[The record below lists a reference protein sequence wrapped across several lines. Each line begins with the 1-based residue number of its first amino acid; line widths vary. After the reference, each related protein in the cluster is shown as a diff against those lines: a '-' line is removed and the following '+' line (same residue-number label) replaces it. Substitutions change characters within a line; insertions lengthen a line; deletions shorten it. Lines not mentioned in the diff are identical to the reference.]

1 MKLHTF
7 KGGIFPNE
15 MKELSNSC
23 EIADVF
29 PSSKTVTI
37 PVTMGG
43 APNAPLV
50 KVGDIVAR
58 GQKIADSD
66 KFMSTPVHSSVAGK
80 VKKIQNFMVP
90 GCMELPCIVIESDGT
105 NREEFMSP
113 LDPFSCSKEDA
124 IKRVREAGI
133 VGMGGA
139 AFPTHVKL
147 NVPEGKKVSYV
158 LLNAAECEPYLT
170 IDERTLQENTAK
182 VIEGLASVCRVAG
195 AKGIISIENNKEYI
209 IPLLTEEINKQGF
222 SNIISIALLKTK
234 YPQGCEKNMVDSVL
248 GVEVPAGKLP
258 LDSGAMIINV
268 GTVCAVSDAFRLGK
282 PLIDRPLTI
291 SGGACAKPR
300 NIRIPVGTVI
310 EDLIPE
316 FIELKESEVA
326 KIIIGGPMMGF
337 TMPNTQ
343 FPVTKGTNGVTF
355 LTKKETYITEETQC
369 IGCGHCVDVCPM
381 RLTPVM
387 ITRSLKA
394 DDIKAAKKF
403 GLLDCI
409 ECGCC
414 AFICPANER
423 LVQKIRLGKQKLR
436 ILAAEEKE
444 KKDSANAAGGAK

>member
-90 GCMELPCIVIESDGT
+90 GCMDLPCIVIESDGT

-182 VIEGLASVCRVAG
+182 VIEGLAIVCRVAG

-209 IPLLTEEINKQGF
+209 IPLLTEEINKQGLKLT
-222 SNIISIALLKTK
+222 LL
-234 YPQGCEKNMVDSVL
+234 
-248 GVEVPAGKLP
+248 
-258 LDSGAMIINV
+258 
-268 GTVCAVSDAFRLGK
+268 
-282 PLIDRPLTI
+282 
-291 SGGACAKPR
+291 
-300 NIRIPVGTVI
+300 
-310 EDLIPE
+310 
-316 FIELKESEVA
+316 
-326 KIIIGGPMMGF
+326 
-337 TMPNTQ
+337 
-343 FPVTKGTNGVTF
+343 
-355 LTKKETYITEETQC
+355 
-369 IGCGHCVDVCPM
+369 
-381 RLTPVM
+381 
-387 ITRSLKA
+387 
-394 DDIKAAKKF
+394 
-403 GLLDCI
+403 
-409 ECGCC
+409 
-414 AFICPANER
+414 
-423 LVQKIRLGKQKLR
+423 
-436 ILAAEEKE
+436 
-444 KKDSANAAGGAK
+444 